1 MVVMFLVLQRCVQ
14 SLEDE
19 GPEAG
24 SWTKI
29 TYIFCYMG
37 GVVMIWLDCSR
48 TIELTY
54 EQITR
59 NQSLHVIKDL
69 PPLALHYTHV

>member
-1 MVVMFLVLQRCVQ
+1 MFLVLQCFVQ

-29 TYIFCYMG
+29 TYVFCYMG
-37 GVVMIWLDCSR
+37 GVVMIWFDYSR
-48 TIELTY
+48 TVELEY
-54 EQITR
+54 EAITR
-59 NQSLHVIKDL
+59 EQSLQAMRDVL
-69 PPLALHYTHV
+69 RLVQHYTHV